1 MSFGNNSFI
10 ARNITPDA
18 DHKPTAV
25 RSVYRAVNIL
35 SCLSSGINTVTD
47 IARHCKITKPTV
59 FRLLKT
65 LEELLMVVQDPSSHR
80 YYIGPLV
87 NHIAS
92 NPLTNH
98 HYLITC
104 ALEELQRLWDLTGE
118 TVELNIMVGLQYI
131 RLYEIPSRFDL
142 KVVNGPDPVGPIFV
156 GATAKV
162 LLSQLEDEELKTA
175 LKNVRI
181 RHITEYSVTDEK
193 ELLAQLKEI
202 RNHGYGISLGERILG
217 ALCISVPVND
227 YFWPVALSV
236 VGPEQRFRPL
246 VEQTLNETLLS
257 SKRIS
262 NSITDFFRAKGVI
275 DIEQKG

>member
-1 MSFGNNSFI
+1 MI
-10 ARNITPDA
+10 
-18 DHKPTAV
+18 
-25 RSVYRAVNIL
+25 
-35 SCLSSGINTVTD
+35 TD
-47 IARHCKITKPTV
+47 ISGYCKLTKLTA

-65 LEELLMVVQDPSSHR
+65 LEELLMVVQDPSSRR
-80 YYIGPLV
+80 YYLGPLV
-87 NHIAS
+87 NQIAS

-181 RHITEYSVTDEK
+181 RHITERSVTDEK

-202 RNHGYGISLGERILG
+202 RDQGHGISLGERILG
-217 ALCISVPVND
+217 ALCVSVPVSD

-236 VGPEQRFRPL
+236 VGPEERFRPL
-246 VEQTLNETLLS
+246 VEQTLNEILMS

-262 NSITDFFRAKGVI
+262 NSITDFFRAKEVI
-275 DIEQKG
+275 DIE